1 MENNRQLIEEK
12 ILLPACELLK
22 NNNIQNHNF
31 ERPKFPTCVFYLGE
45 KSLDY
50 IKEMKQDLIRGWGE
64 AANSIEH
71 IYIKDCENIES
82 AMYDYNQANISVQDL
97 RSRITTM
104 MSNGAIYSD
113 MSHINIYLLLET
125 TLLTDETFEKW
136 YLVIQKLKEILRVS
150 VLSNL
155 MIILNDSLEFSD
167 KSSAIRKRLYE
178 IYKSNKY
185 NKEDAHLYDAVYI
198 LSNRLKNGQYINL
211 DPKSNEYAEYNL
223 FGNIVLLTN
232 TNDNEHQKRI
242 AELYGSR
249 VPAFLT
255 AYRNIS
261 KPCKDICKIVLKRT
275 MEIIRDS
282 IETQN
287 DSNIS
292 VEEIVSKT
300 TGISNTAFPF
310 ADEFYKNYIVPKFP
324 DNSAIKYLPYR
335 GNCVGK
341 KYDDINFETKNCL
354 DLFVKNNYYDVI
366 DKVIEDNKGV
376 LLKKA
381 KELIASKINSIY
393 SKVLQSTT
401 VDVKTVVSNVF
412 SNYRNYSDNGNGEI
426 ISVINYRT
434 KRKAIEKFEDIISNA
449 FCDVVENITYSR
461 VNFAT
466 LFKEIELMN
475 TVSEEGLRQNLKTYY
490 EDKVNMYFMDHNRK
504 IEISQKILTECKSTE
519 DVIHHIF
526 ELLRNIFNSDRVFS
540 VPFVEELIKRVE
552 SVSGQVDIG
561 TLVSQELI
569 KGLDDRVSMYS
580 FNVFRERSYE
590 AYFINTSEENNELY
604 NSLRAR
610 EKNQTIP
617 ITYFNT
623 LSNEM
628 IESIWVYRA
637 TEDNLR
643 V

>member
-1 MENNRQLIEEK
+1 MQDNRQLIEEK

-31 ERPKFPTCVFYLGE
+31 ERPKYPTCVFYLGE
-45 KSLDY
+45 KSLGY
-50 IKEMKQDLIRGWGE
+50 FKEMKKDLIRGWGE

-71 IYIKDCENIES
+71 IYINTFENIES
-82 AMYDYNQANISVQDL
+82 SLFDIDKTNITVQDL
-97 RSRITTM
+97 RSRVTTM
-104 MSNGAIYSD
+104 MSNGAIFSD
-113 MSHINIYLLLET
+113 MSHINVYFILDT
-125 TLLTDETFEKW
+125 TMLTDETFEEG
-136 YLVIQKLKEILRVS
+136 YLIIEKLKEVLRVP

-155 MIILNDSLEFSD
+155 MVVLNDSLDLND
-167 KSSAIRKRLYE
+167 KSSAIRNKLYE
-178 IYKSNKY
+178 VYKSD
-185 NKEDAHLYDAVYI
+185 ECGDSDRHLYDAVYI

-211 DPKSNEYAEYNL
+211 DPNSPEYLEYNL
-223 FGNIVLLTN
+223 FANIILLTN
-232 TNDNEHQKRI
+232 TNDGEHQKRVS
-242 AELYGSR
+242 ELYGSR

-275 MEIIRDS
+275 MEIVRDS
-282 IETQN
+282 IDAQN

-300 TGISNTAFPF
+300 IGVSNTVFPF
-310 ADEFYKNYIVPKFP
+310 GDEFYRDYIVPKFP

-335 GNCVGK
+335 GNCIGK
-341 KYDDINFETKNCL
+341 KYDDINSETKNCL

-366 DKVIEDNKGV
+366 DKIIEDNNGV

-381 KELIASKINSIY
+381 KELIASKINSTY
-393 SKVLQSTT
+393 SKILQSTT
-401 VDVKTVVSNVF
+401 VDIKTVVSNVF
-412 SNYRNYSDNGNGEI
+412 SNYKNYSDNGNGEI

-434 KRKAIEKFEDIISNA
+434 KRKAMEKFEDIISDA
-449 FCDVVENITYSR
+449 FCDVVENITCSR

-504 IEISQKILTECKSTE
+504 TEISQKILTECKSTE
-519 DVIHHIF
+519 DVICHIF
-526 ELLRNIFNSDRVFS
+526 ELLRNILNSDKVFS
-540 VPFVEELIKRVE
+540 VPFVEELIMRVE

-569 KGLDDRVSMYS
+569 KGLNDRVSMYS

-590 AYFINTSEENNELY
+590 AYFINTSAENNELY
-604 NSLRAR
+604 NSLKLR
-610 EKNQTIP
+610 ENNQTIP

-628 IESIWVYRA
+628 IESIWIYRA